1 LTTPPPPPPPAACR
15 SVTASW
21 VRSAAEHAAAP
32 SSACHFFQK
41 FDDPAQDRDA
51 FVPKGVYSIE
61 EMKQLGQDNGWC
73 PYFTSRYLL
82 RSANVIVY
90 NYSYLLDPKVSN
102 LISRDLEENCIIVF
116 DEAHNIDNVCIE
128 ALSVSINT
136 RVLDGATRNLA
147 MLRSEVQEYSEQQLQ
162 SMQAEYDRL
171 VSGLAAAAPGSA
183 AAAPAAPLRPEVA
196 EAVRRRQATDFA
208 RGGPIP
214 GLTLSAAEFEQLIP
228 GDIRK
233 AASFVSLMRRVVEF
247 FKEEIKDCDRPHT
260 LSMSELLKKMCA
272 SVLSDA
278 RTFKFVYDRLKNL
291 LNVLRITRVD
301 DHTSLSAV
309 ADFVTLLSSFADKDG
324 FIILKE
330 TSVPDSLDRLPDPL
344 IQLCCL
350 DASICMKP
358 IFDRFRNVVIT
369 SGTISPMD
377 LYPKI
382 LNFRPVVSEPLGM
395 SMARCVICPM
405 VITRGSDQV
414 PLSSAWERRDD
425 RAIIRDYG
433 MVIIELASVVPDG
446 MVCFFPSY
454 SYLESVMEQWGELHI
469 LEKVSKHKLV
479 FVETKDQVETSM
491 ALSNFQ
497 KACDCGRG
505 GVFLSIA
512 RGKVAEGI
520 DFDRHYG
527 RCVVLLGVPFQ
538 NPKSK
543 VLIERLTF
551 MRNKFNVLE
560 ADFLTFDAMRQAAQ
574 CVGRVIRSKM
584 DYGIM
589 VFADRRYNKQ
599 VRLIFHDALLRSFWP
614 FNILSFSL
622 KQDKKDKL
630 PKWIMQHLEDKN
642 SDLSTDGAVGVARD
656 FLVRET
662 VTFSQKILCNR
673 LLFSRHCLAAVMRES
688 SSRKFVGQ
696 NGAAAV
702 RGGEAAAGALP

>member
-1 LTTPPPPPPPAACR
+1 MLAAACR
-15 SVTASW
+15 GATASW
-21 VRSAAEHAAAP
+21 VRSSDNPAAT
-32 SSACHFFQK
+32 CHFFQK
-41 FDDPAQDRDA
+41 FDDPEQDRDS
-51 FVPKGVYSIE
+51 FVPKGIYSIQE
-61 EMKQLGQDNGWC
+61 IKQMGEANGWC

-82 RSANVIVY
+82 RSANVVVY

-102 LISRDLEENCIIVF
+102 LISRDLEENCIVVF

-162 SMQAEYDRL
+162 SMQSEYDRL
-171 VSGLAAAAPGSA
+171 VNGLSSAAPGHSA
-183 AAAPAAPLRPEVA
+183 SNPSRPEVSDV
-196 EAVRRRQATDFA
+196 VRRRQATDFA

-214 GLTLSAAEFEQLIP
+214 GLTLTAAEFEQLIP

-247 FKEEIKDCDRPHT
+247 LKEEIKSCDVPHT
-260 LSMSELLKKMCA
+260 ISMPELLKKLCS

-309 ADFVTLLSSFADKDG
+309 ADFVTLLASFADKDG

-330 TSVPDSLDRLPDPL
+330 TSVPLTTDSRSDRLPDPL

-350 DASICMKP
+350 DASICIKP

-433 MVIIELASVVPDG
+433 MVVIELASVVPDG

-454 SYLESVMEQWGELHI
+454 SYLESVMEQWSELHI

-551 MRNKFNVLE
+551 MRQKFNVME
-560 ADFLTFDAMRQAAQ
+560 SDFLTFDAMRQAAQ
-574 CVGRVIRSKM
+574 CVGRVIRSKL

-599 VRLIFHDALLRSFWP
+599 VVFFVGLERLF
-614 FNILSFSL
+614 LSNAFD
-622 KQDKKDKL
+622 QDKKDKL
-630 PKWIMQHLEDKN
+630 PKWIMQHLDDRN

-656 FLVRET
+656 FLVHAYI
-662 VTFSQKILCNR
+662 KHL
-673 LLFSRHCLAAVMRES
+673 HAAPMPAAV
-688 SSRKFVGQ
+688 VD
-696 NGAAAV
+696 
-702 RGGEAAAGALP
+702 EA

>member
-1 LTTPPPPPPPAACR
+1 MLWMPVSKLLASTHLFKNSSLLNFPVILPSACR

-21 VRSAAEHAAAP
+21 VRNSEHADA
-32 SSACHFFQK
+32 SACSFYQK
-41 FDDPAQDRDA
+41 YDDPEQDRDS
-51 FVPKGVYSIE
+51 FVPKGIYSIE
-61 EMKQLGQDNGWC
+61 EMKELGQAQGWC
-73 PYFTSRYLL
+73 PYFTSRYLM
-82 RSANVIVY
+82 RSANVVVY

-147 MLRSEVQEYSEQQLQ
+147 VLRTEVQEYSELQLQ
-162 SMQAEYDRL
+162 NMQAEYDRL
-171 VSGLAAAAPGSA
+171 VTGLSAAAPGNPADRSA
-183 AAAPAAPLRPEVA
+183 APVRPEIA
-196 EAVRRRQATDFA
+196 EAARRRQATDFA

-214 GLTLSAAEFEQLIP
+214 GLTLTAAEFEQLIP

-247 FKEEIKDCDRPHT
+247 FKEEIKGCDVPHT
-260 LSMSELLKKMCA
+260 MSMADLLKKMCTT
-272 SVLSDA
+272 VLSDA
-278 RTFKFVYDRLKNL
+278 RTFKFVYDRLKTL
-291 LNVLRITRVD
+291 LNVLRITRVE
-301 DHTSLSAV
+301 DHTSLGAI
-309 ADFVTLLSSFADKDG
+309 ADFVTLLSSFADKEG

-330 TSVPDSLDRLPDPL
+330 TSVPHSTLGPGDRLPDPL

-369 SGTISPMD
+369 SGTLSPMD

-395 SMARCVICPM
+395 SMARCCICPM

-433 MVIIELASVVPDG
+433 MVVIELASVVPDG

-454 SYLESVMEQWGELHI
+454 SYLESVMEQWSELHI
-469 LEKVSKHKLV
+469 LEKISKHKLV

-551 MRNKFNVLE
+551 MRQKFQVQE

-599 VRLIFHDALLRSFWP
+599 
-614 FNILSFSL
+614 
-622 KQDKKDKL
+622 DKKDKL
-630 PKWIMQHLEDKN
+630 PKWITRHLEDKN
-642 SDLSTDGAVGVARD
+642 SDLSTDGAVGVARE
-656 FLVRET
+656 FLVR
-662 VTFSQKILCNR
+662 
-673 LLFSRHCLAAVMRES
+673 
-688 SSRKFVGQ
+688 
-696 NGAAAV
+696 
-702 RGGEAAAGALP
+702 

>member
-1 LTTPPPPPPPAACR
+1 MPVSRSLIFNPHLGRHIAAKAKHPLYIRLTLPSACR
-15 SVTASW
+15 GVTASW
-21 VRSAAEHAAAP
+21 VRDSHHAAGAP
-32 SSACHFFQK
+32 AACQFFQK
-41 FDDPAQDRDA
+41 FDDPTQDRDS
-51 FVPKGVYSIE
+51 FVPKGIYSIE
-61 EMKQLGQDNGWC
+61 EMKQMGQDNGWC

-82 RSANVIVY
+82 RSANVVVY

-162 SMQAEYDRL
+162 NLQAEYDRL
-171 VSGLAAAAPGSA
+171 VNGLAA
-183 AAAPAAPLRPEVA
+183 AAPLRPEVA

-214 GLTLSAAEFEQLIP
+214 GLSLTAAEFEQLIP

-247 FKEEIKDCDRPHT
+247 FKEEIKGCDVPHT
-260 LSMSELLKKMCA
+260 VSMSDLLKRLCS

-278 RTFKFVYDRLKNL
+278 RTFKFVYDRLKSL

-309 ADFVTLLSSFADKDG
+309 ADFVTLLSSFADKEG

-330 TSVPDSLDRLPDPL
+330 KSIPDSSDRLPDPL

-382 LNFRPVVSEPLGM
+382 LNFRPAVSEPLGM

-469 LEKVSKHKLV
+469 LEKISKHKLV

-551 MRNKFNVLE
+551 MRQKFNVLE
-560 ADFLTFDAMRQAAQ
+560 SDFLTFDAMRQAAQ
-574 CVGRVIRSKM
+574 CVGRVIRSKV

-599 VRLIFHDALLRSFWP
+599 VRAVHCAP
-614 FNILSFSL
+614 
-622 KQDKKDKL
+622 
-630 PKWIMQHLEDKN
+630 
-642 SDLSTDGAVGVARD
+642 GAVCRVPTPPTG
-656 FLVRET
+656 
-662 VTFSQKILCNR
+662 QKR
-673 LLFSRHCLAAVMRES
+673 QATEVDHAASRRQEL
-688 SSRKFVGQ
+688 
-696 NGAAAV
+696 
-702 RGGEAAAGALP
+702 

>member
-1 LTTPPPPPPPAACR
+1 
-15 SVTASW
+15 
-21 VRSAAEHAAAP
+21 
-32 SSACHFFQK
+32 
-41 FDDPAQDRDA
+41 
-51 FVPKGVYSIE
+51 
-61 EMKQLGQDNGWC
+61 
-73 PYFTSRYLL
+73 
-82 RSANVIVY
+82 
-90 NYSYLLDPKVSN
+90 
-102 LISRDLEENCIIVF
+102 
-116 DEAHNIDNVCIE
+116 
-128 ALSVSINT
+128 
-136 RVLDGATRNLA
+136 
-147 MLRSEVQEYSEQQLQ
+147 
-162 SMQAEYDRL
+162 
-171 VSGLAAAAPGSA
+171 
-183 AAAPAAPLRPEVA
+183 
-196 EAVRRRQATDFA
+196 
-208 RGGPIP
+208 
-214 GLTLSAAEFEQLIP
+214 
-228 GDIRK
+228 
-233 AASFVSLMRRVVEF
+233 
-247 FKEEIKDCDRPHT
+247 
-260 LSMSELLKKMCA
+260 
-272 SVLSDA
+272 
-278 RTFKFVYDRLKNL
+278 
-291 LNVLRITRVD
+291 
-301 DHTSLSAV
+301 
-309 ADFVTLLSSFADKDG
+309 
-324 FIILKE
+324 
-330 TSVPDSLDRLPDPL
+330 
-344 IQLCCL
+344 
-350 DASICMKP
+350 
-358 IFDRFRNVVIT
+358 
-369 SGTISPMD
+369 
-377 LYPKI
+377 
-382 LNFRPVVSEPLGM
+382 
-395 SMARCVICPM
+395 
-405 VITRGSDQV
+405 
-414 PLSSAWERRDD
+414 
-425 RAIIRDYG
+425 

-599 VRLIFHDALLRSFWP
+599 VRLIFHDALLMSFWP
-614 FNILSFSL
+614 CNILSFSL

-662 VTFSQKILCNR
+662 VTF
-673 LLFSRHCLAAVMRES
+673 
-688 SSRKFVGQ
+688 
-696 NGAAAV
+696 
-702 RGGEAAAGALP
+702 